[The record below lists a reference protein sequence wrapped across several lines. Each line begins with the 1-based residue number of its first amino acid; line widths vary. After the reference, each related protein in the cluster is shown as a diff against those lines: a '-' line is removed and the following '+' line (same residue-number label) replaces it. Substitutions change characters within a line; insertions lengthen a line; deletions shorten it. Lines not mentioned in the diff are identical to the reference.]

1 MTFFH
6 DGPMPTARVAVGV
19 MVAGVASVV
28 LSACASPRMDVRPQ
42 ISANGQAAYELRG
55 TNLAVLQAE
64 VQRLCPK
71 GADVLRQTQRYE
83 KVETEPGFVRRWTI
97 GLLESPPSEAQ
108 MQVVCRA

>member
-1 MTFFH
+1 MSV
-6 DGPMPTARVAVGV
+6 GLAASLVA
-19 MVAGVASVV
+19 
-28 LSACASPRMDVRPQ
+28 ACASPRMDIRPQ
-42 ISANGQAAYELRG
+42 ISASGQAAYELRG

-83 KVETEPGFVRRWTI
+83 RPETEPGFVKRWTVE
-97 GLLESPPSEAQ
+97 LLDAPHTEAQ